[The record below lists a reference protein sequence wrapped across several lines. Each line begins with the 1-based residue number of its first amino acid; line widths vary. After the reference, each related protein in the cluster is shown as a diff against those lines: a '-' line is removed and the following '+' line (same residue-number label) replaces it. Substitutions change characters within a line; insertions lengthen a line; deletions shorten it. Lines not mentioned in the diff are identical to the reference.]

1 MVWFLCWF
9 PTIWCQLRSRS
20 QEPGPETLEL
30 TLETR
35 YPHNMG
41 SHATTLENIYD
52 EQANCMN
59 PTVVEWRM
67 SMMMMMMMSKLYQVT
82 IFQNSSLT
90 VIIETRKSQTQ
101 EDNEQRVS
109 NESSLVEWRACLYN
123 WKLFN
128 VVKEKQNVQEQQGN
142 NKGKHFV

>member
-1 MVWFLCWF
+1 
-9 PTIWCQLRSRS
+9 
-20 QEPGPETLEL
+20 
-30 TLETR
+30 
-35 YPHNMG
+35 MG

-67 SMMMMMMMSKLYQVT
+67 SMMMMMMSKLYEVT

-101 EDNEQRVS
+101 EDNERRLS
-109 NESSLVEWRACLYN
+109 NESSAC
-123 WKLFN
+123 
-128 VVKEKQNVQEQQGN
+128 
-142 NKGKHFV
+142 

>member
-1 MVWFLCWF
+1 
-9 PTIWCQLRSRS
+9 
-20 QEPGPETLEL
+20 
-30 TLETR
+30 
-35 YPHNMG
+35 MG

-123 WKLFN
+123 
-128 VVKEKQNVQEQQGN
+128 
-142 NKGKHFV
+142 